1 MITIVNY
8 GLGNIGSMQNMLRH
22 IGVLSKLES
31 DPLEISKA
39 RKLILPGV
47 GSFDAAMNE
56 ITNIPG
62 LINVLNHKAK
72 VEKIPILGIC
82 LGMQLMTRSS
92 EEGEKKG
99 LGWINAD
106 TKRFRL
112 QSKFKVPHMGWNNVE
127 VNSSTE
133 LTDISDDVQRFYFV
147 HSYYVK
153 VDHQVNS
160 LFKTKYGLVEFD
172 SGIVDQNIYGV
183 QFHPEKSHKFGMNL
197 FQRFANI

>member
-92 EEGEKKG
+92 EEGKKKG

-112 QSKFKVPHMGWNNVE
+112 ESKFKVPHMGWNNVE

-133 LTDISDDVQRFYFV
+133 LTDISDDLQRFYFV

>member
-92 EEGEKKG
+92 EEGKKKG

-112 QSKFKVPHMGWNNVE
+112 ESKFKVPHMGWNNVE

-133 LTDISDDVQRFYFV
+133 LTDLSDNVQSFYFV

>member
-39 RKLILPGV
+39 QLILPGV

-72 VEKIPILGIC
+72 VEKIPILE
-82 LGMQLMTRSS
+82 S
-92 EEGEKKG
+92 
-99 LGWINAD
+99 
-106 TKRFRL
+106 
-112 QSKFKVPHMGWNNVE
+112 V
-127 VNSSTE
+127 
-133 LTDISDDVQRFYFV
+133 
-147 HSYYVK
+147 
-153 VDHQVNS
+153 
-160 LFKTKYGLVEFD
+160 
-172 SGIVDQNIYGV
+172 
-183 QFHPEKSHKFGMNL
+183 
-197 FQRFANI
+197 

>member
-31 DPLEISKA
+31 DPIEISKA

-92 EEGEKKG
+92 EEGVKKG

-112 QSKFKVPHMGWNNVE
+112 ESKFKVPHMGWNNVE

>member
-62 LINVLNHKAK
+62 LLDVLNYKAK

-92 EEGEKKG
+92 EEGGGKG

-112 QSKFKVPHMGWNNVE
+112 ESKFKVPHMGWNNVE

-133 LTDISDDVQRFYFV
+133 LTDLSDEVQRFYFV

>member
-8 GLGNIGSMQNMLRH
+8 GLGNIGSMQNMLKH
-22 IGVLSKLES
+22 IGVFSKLES
-31 DPLEISKA
+31 DPVEISKA
-39 RKLILPGV
+39 RKLILPGF

-56 ITNIPG
+56 ITSIPG
-62 LINVLNHKAK
+62 LLNVLNHKAK

-112 QSKFKVPHMGWNNVE
+112 DSKFKVPHMGWNNVE

-133 LTDISDDVQRFYFV
+133 LTDLNDDVQRFYFV

-183 QFHPEKSHKFGMNL
+183 QFHPEKSHKFGINL
-197 FQRFANI
+197 FQRFADI

>member
-56 ITNIPG
+56 ISNIPG
-62 LINVLNHKAK
+62 LLNVLNHKAK

-92 EEGEKKG
+92 EEGKKKG

-112 QSKFKVPHMGWNNVE
+112 DSKFKVPHMGWNNVE

-133 LTDISDDVQRFYFV
+133 LTNLNDDVQRFYFV

-183 QFHPEKSHKFGMNL
+183 QFHPEKSHKFGINL
-197 FQRFANI
+197 FKRFANI

>member
-112 QSKFKVPHMGWNNVE
+112 DSKFKVPHMGWNNVE
-127 VNSSTE
+127 VKSSTE
-133 LTDISDDVQRFYFV
+133 LTD
-147 HSYYVK
+147 
-153 VDHQVNS
+153 
-160 LFKTKYGLVEFD
+160 
-172 SGIVDQNIYGV
+172 
-183 QFHPEKSHKFGMNL
+183 
-197 FQRFANI
+197 

>member
-92 EEGEKKG
+92 EEGKKKG

-133 LTDISDDVQRFYFV
+133 LTDLSDNLQSFYFV
-147 HSYYVK
+147 HSYYF
-153 VDHQVNS
+153 DCLDSSNIIAE
-160 LFKTKYGLVEFD
+160 TDYGISFASIIGKEKIF
-172 SGIVDQNIYGV
+172 GT
-183 QFHPEKSHKFGMNL
+183 QFHPEKSHKYGIKIFSN
-197 FQRFANI
+197 FAKL

>member
-56 ITNIPG
+56 ITNIPD
-62 LINVLNHKAK
+62 LIDVLNHKAK

-112 QSKFKVPHMGWNNVE
+112 DSKFKVPHMGWNNVKA
-127 VNSSTE
+127 NLSTE
-133 LTDISDDVQRFYFV
+133 LTDLKEAVQRYYFV

-160 LFKTKYGLVEFD
+160 LFKTNYGIEFD

-197 FQRFANI
+197 FQKFANI

>member
-112 QSKFKVPHMGWNNVE
+112 ESKFKVPHMGWNNVE

-133 LTDISDDVQRFYFV
+133 LTDLSDDEQRFYFV

-153 VDHQVNS
+153 VDNQVNS

-183 QFHPEKSHKFGMNL
+183 QFHPEKSHKFGMN
-197 FQRFANI
+197 FFKRFANI

>member
-8 GLGNIGSMQNMLRH
+8 GLGNIGSMQNMLKH
-22 IGVLSKLES
+22 IGVFSKLES
-31 DPLEISKA
+31 DPVEISKA

-56 ITNIPG
+56 ITSIPG
-62 LINVLNHKAK
+62 LLNVLNHKAK

-92 EEGEKKG
+92 EEGKKKG

-112 QSKFKVPHMGWNNVE
+112 DSKFKVPHMGWNNVE

-133 LTDISDDVQRFYFV
+133 LTDLSDEVQRFYFV

-183 QFHPEKSHKFGMNL
+183 QFHPEKSHKFGINL
-197 FQRFANI
+197 FQRFADI

>member
-8 GLGNIGSMQNMLRH
+8 GLGNIGSMQNMLKH
-22 IGVLSKLES
+22 IGVFSKLES
-31 DPLEISKA
+31 DPVEISKA

-56 ITNIPG
+56 ITSIPG
-62 LINVLNHKAK
+62 LLNVLNHKAK

-92 EEGEKKG
+92 EEGGGKG

-112 QSKFKVPHMGWNNVE
+112 ESKFKVPHMGWNNVE

-133 LTDISDDVQRFYFV
+133 LTDLNDDVQRFYFV

-183 QFHPEKSHKFGMNL
+183 QFHPEKSHKFGINL
-197 FQRFANI
+197 FQRFADI

>member
-8 GLGNIGSMQNMLRH
+8 GLGNIGSTQNMLRH
-22 IGVLSKLES
+22 LGVLSKLES
-31 DPLEISKA
+31 DPQEILKA
-39 RKLILPGV
+39 QKLILPGV
-47 GSFDAAMNE
+47 GSFDVAMKQ

-62 LINVLNHKAK
+62 LLNVLNYKAK
-72 VEKIPILGIC
+72 VERIPILGIC

-112 QSKFKVPHMGWNNVE
+112 DSKFKVPHMGWNNVE

-133 LTDISDDVQRFYFV
+133 LTDLNDDVQRFYFV

-183 QFHPEKSHKFGMNL
+183 QFHPEKSHKFGINL

>member
-31 DPLEISKA
+31 DPIEISKA

-92 EEGEKKG
+92 EEGKKKG

-112 QSKFKVPHMGWNNVE
+112 ESKFKVPHMGWNNVE

-133 LTDISDDVQRFYFV
+133 LTDISDDVLSFYFV

-153 VDHQVNS
+153 VDDQVNS
-160 LFKTKYGLVEFD
+160 LFKTKYGLLEFD

-183 QFHPEKSHKFGMNL
+183 QFHPEKSNKFGMN
-197 FQRFANI
+197 FFKRFANI

>member
-31 DPLEISKA
+31 DPIEISKA

-47 GSFDAAMNE
+47 GSFDAAMKE
-56 ITNIPG
+56 INNIPG
-62 LINVLNHKAK
+62 LLNVLNHKAK

-112 QSKFKVPHMGWNNVE
+112 ESKFKVPHMGWNNVE

-133 LTDISDDVQRFYFV
+133 LTDLSDDEQRFYFV

-160 LFKTKYGLVEFD
+160 LFKTKYGFVEFD

>member
-8 GLGNIGSMQNMLRH
+8 GLGNIGSMQNMLKH

-39 RKLILPGV
+39 SKLILPGV
-47 GSFDAAMNE
+47 GSFDVAMKQIIK
-56 ITNIPG
+56 ITG
-62 LINVLNHKAK
+62 LLDVLNYKAK
-72 VEKIPILGIC
+72 VERIPILGIC

-92 EEGEKKG
+92 EEGKMGG
-99 LGWINAD
+99 LGWIKAD

-112 QSKFKVPHMGWNNVE
+112 DRKYKVPHMGWNNVE
-127 VNSSTE
+127 VKSSTE
-133 LTDISDDVQRFYFV
+133 LTHSSDALQRYYFV

-153 VDHQVNS
+153 VDNQVNS
-160 LFKTKYGLVEFD
+160 LFKTKYGLLEFD

>member
-56 ITNIPG
+56 ISNIPG
-62 LINVLNHKAK
+62 LLNVLNHKAK

-92 EEGEKKG
+92 EEGKKKG

-112 QSKFKVPHMGWNNVE
+112 DSKFKVPHMGWNNVE

-133 LTDISDDVQRFYFV
+133 LTDLNDDVQRFYFV

-183 QFHPEKSHKFGMNL
+183 QFHPEKSHKFGINL
-197 FQRFANI
+197 FQRFADI

>member
-8 GLGNIGSMQNMLRH
+8 GLGNIGSMQNMLKH
-22 IGVLSKLES
+22 IGVFSKLES

-56 ITNIPG
+56 ITSIPG
-62 LINVLNHKAK
+62 LLNVLNHKAK

-92 EEGEKKG
+92 EEGKKKG

-112 QSKFKVPHMGWNNVE
+112 DSKFKVPHMGWNNVE

-133 LTDISDDVQRFYFV
+133 LTDLNDDVQRFYFV

-183 QFHPEKSHKFGMNL
+183 QFHPEKSHKFGINL
-197 FQRFANI
+197 FQRFADI

>member
-112 QSKFKVPHMGWNNVE
+112 ESKFKVPHMGWNNVE

>member
-112 QSKFKVPHMGWNNVE
+112 DSKFKVPHMGWNNVE

-133 LTDISDDVQRFYFV
+133 LTDLNDDVQRFYFV

-183 QFHPEKSHKFGMNL
+183 QFHPEKSHKFGINL
-197 FQRFANI
+197 FQRFADI

>member
-92 EEGEKKG
+92 EEGKKKG

-112 QSKFKVPHMGWNNVE
+112 ESKFKVPHMGWNNVE

>member
-112 QSKFKVPHMGWNNVE
+112 ESKFKVPHMGWNNVE

-172 SGIVDQNIYGV
+172 SGIVDKNFYGV